1 MIQRIQTL
9 YLTACSILLFILGY
23 LFKDLEINNIPV
35 IYPCI
40 FCISLILTLY
50 SIFSFKDR
58 KRQFI
63 LNRLNIISSFILLLS
78 FAFDYLY
85 LDSSDIYYLF
95 LKELSYFQIIPIFNI
110 ALLVFSNKAIKK
122 DEDLISSLDRI
133 R

>member
-9 YLTACSILLFILGY
+9 YLTACTILLFILAY

-35 IYPCI
+35 IYLSI
-40 FCISLILTLY
+40 FCISIVLTLY
-50 SIFSFKDR
+50 SIFSFKNR
-58 KRQFI
+58 KRQFV
-63 LNRLNIISSFILLLS
+63 LNRLNIISNFILLLL

-85 LDSSDIYYLF
+85 LDSSDKYHIF
-95 LKELSYFQIIPIFNI
+95 LKEFSNFQIIPILNI

-122 DEDLISSLDRI
+122 DDDLISSIDRI